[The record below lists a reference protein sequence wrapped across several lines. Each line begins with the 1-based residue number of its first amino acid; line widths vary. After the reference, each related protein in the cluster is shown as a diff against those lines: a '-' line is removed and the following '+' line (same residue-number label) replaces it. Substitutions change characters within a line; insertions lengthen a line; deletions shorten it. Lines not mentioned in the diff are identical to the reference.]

1 MIKIGNAPCSWG
13 VEFAD
18 DTRNPDWRRVLKE
31 NEDAGYTGIELGP
44 VGYMPEEPIMLAE
57 ALSEFN
63 QELIGGVVFRAFHDP
78 DAWDDVLDGSVRTC
92 KALAAHGAK
101 RLVIIDSIS
110 PRRAPTAGR
119 ASEAEQMNTAEW
131 VAYRNRISTIAKIGA
146 EEYGLS
152 VGMHAHAAGFIDF
165 EPELERLLGEVDDK
179 ILGLCFDTGH
189 HSYAGFDPV
198 AFMKKYISRINYMHF
213 KDIDPKITHRV
224 SPRVLPILYSQQ
236 RELGKSSVLRWLGLE
251 GKLLKAI
258 PKLGQDVYAEKQGG
272 IFNDDR
278 EFKLMLS
285 GGLVINFDDVGE
297 LMMNAKSKDGL
308 KSYCTMVS
316 VQQRILHS
324 NKVAHDRR
332 RASIWGSTN
341 DLILRDESENRFCI
355 FELTEL
361 IDFEWLNSVDPLDL
375 WRQARAEC
383 LELGDESNFTRS
395 DTDLIKDIAKR
406 YMFTNDIEDAIKSQ
420 FIYDP
425 SGEVT
430 YSDVKCNL
438 FNQGFEHPS
447 TNAISKAVKR
457 IIPEGKKEKRIV
469 HGGDMCS
476 IYDWIHERI
485 D

>member
-44 VGYMPEEPIMLAE
+44 VGYMPEEPTMLAE

-78 DAWDDVLDGSVRTC
+78 DAWGDVLDGSVRTC

-189 HSYAGFDPV
+189 HSYAGFDPI

-213 KDIDPKITHRV
+213 KDIDPKVKTDVIASRTGF
-224 SPRVLPILYSQQ
+224 YD
-236 RELGKSSVLRWLGLE
+236 
-251 GKLLKAI
+251 AC
-258 PKLGQDVYAEKQGG
+258 GQG
-272 IFNDDR
+272 IFCN
-278 EFKLMLS
+278 
-285 GGLVINFDDVGE
+285 
-297 LMMNAKSKDGL
+297 
-308 KSYCTMVS
+308 
-316 VQQRILHS
+316 
-324 NKVAHDRR
+324 
-332 RASIWGSTN
+332 
-341 DLILRDESENRFCI
+341 
-355 FELTEL
+355 
-361 IDFEWLNSVDPLDL
+361 
-375 WRQARAEC
+375 
-383 LELGDESNFTRS
+383 LGDGDVDFPAVRQVLL
-395 DTDLIKDIAKR
+395 DTAFDGWCTVEQDC
-406 YMFTNDIEDAIKSQ
+406 
-420 FIYDP
+420 DP
-425 SGEVT
+425 SGSTSPVDDAT
-430 YSDVKCNL
+430 LNRAYL
-438 FNQGFEHPS
+438 QTIGF
-447 TNAISKAVKR
+447 
-457 IIPEGKKEKRIV
+457 
-469 HGGDMCS
+469 
-476 IYDWIHERI
+476 
-485 D
+485 

>member
-1 MIKIGNAPCSWG
+1 MSQIYTSSRNSQGERPANRKTELGFYRNCNFTDIREIIGEHFVKMPYLGMFFRINP
-13 VEFAD
+13 D
-18 DTRNPDWRRVLKE
+18 DTTDWSNPISNDDLILNLKDRGLSTTE
-31 NEDAGYTGIELGP
+31 ADIKRIFSSDAIRDVTPLHIISEMILQK
-44 VGYMPEEPIMLAE
+44 EWNAE
-57 ALSEFN
+57 T
-63 QELIGGVVFRAFHDP
+63 DP
-78 DAWDDVLDGSVRTC
+78 DYIGDFV
-92 KALAAHGAK
+92 KAL
-101 RLVIIDSIS
+101 RLKGCNSTNVRLLRKAIL
-110 PRRAPTAGR
+110 TA
-119 ASEAEQMNTAEW
+119 
-131 VAYRNRISTIAKIGA
+131 
-146 EEYGLS
+146 YGL
-152 VGMHAHAAGFIDF
+152 
-165 EPELERLLGEVDDK
+165 
-179 ILGLCFDTGH
+179 
-189 HSYAGFDPV
+189 
-198 AFMKKYISRINYMHF
+198 AFQ
-213 KDIDPKITHRV
+213 DIDPEITHRV

-272 IFNDDR
+272 ILNDDR

-316 VQQRILHS
+316 VQQRVLHS

-375 WRQARAEC
+375 WRQARVEC

-395 DTDLIKDIAKR
+395 DTDLVKDIAKR

-430 YSDVKCNL
+430 YSDVKSNL
-438 FNQGFEHPS
+438 FNKGFEHLS
-447 TNAISKAVKR
+447 TNVIFKAVKR
-457 IIPEGKKEKRIV
+457 IIPEGKNEKRIV
-469 HGGDMCS
+469 HGGNAYYCIRFKDIDDHKINMLEQELS
-476 IYDWIHERI
+476 KSQSGEGGERKI
-485 D
+485 VEGSDSLPF

>member
-1 MIKIGNAPCSWG
+1 MNLISTSSRTAQG
-13 VEFAD
+13 VEPANRKTELTFYRNCNFTEIREIIGDNFVKMPYLGMFFRINPD
-18 DTRNPDWRRVLKE
+18 DTTDWSNPISSDDLILNLKDRGLSTTE
-31 NEDAGYTGIELGP
+31 ADIKRIFSSDAIRDVTPLHIVSEMILQK
-44 VGYMPEEPIMLAE
+44 EWNAE
-57 ALSEFN
+57 T
-63 QELIGGVVFRAFHDP
+63 DP
-78 DAWDDVLDGSVRTC
+78 DHIGDFV
-92 KALAAHGAK
+92 KALKLKGSHVTNV
-101 RLVIIDSIS
+101 RLLRKAIL
-110 PRRAPTAGR
+110 TA
-119 ASEAEQMNTAEW
+119 
-131 VAYRNRISTIAKIGA
+131 
-146 EEYGLS
+146 YGL
-152 VGMHAHAAGFIDF
+152 
-165 EPELERLLGEVDDK
+165 
-179 ILGLCFDTGH
+179 
-189 HSYAGFDPV
+189 
-198 AFMKKYISRINYMHF
+198 AFQ
-213 KDIDPKITHRV
+213 DIDPEITHRV

-251 GKLLKAI
+251 GRLLKAI

-324 NKVAHDRR
+324 NKVAYDRR

-395 DTDLIKDIAKR
+395 DTDLVKDIAKK
-406 YMFTNDIEDAIKSQ
+406 YMYTNALEDIIEANYT
-420 FIYDP
+420 YDP
-425 SGEVT
+425 NGVET
-430 YSDVKCNL
+430 FNLVKAKLEANGL
-438 FNQGFEHPS
+438 NNPS
-447 TNAISKAVKR
+447 SNAISKAIKR
-457 IIPEGKKEKRIV
+457 LVPEGQNEKKISNGYATYKIRLKTEQD
-469 HGGDMCS
+469 H
-476 IYDWIHERI
+476 RI
-485 D
+485 DSLEEQFSKSQNGEPSEPIIVDGDNSLPF

>member
-1 MIKIGNAPCSWG
+1 MSQIYTSSRNSQGERPANRKTELGFYRNCNFTDIREIIGEHFVKMPYLGMFFRINP
-13 VEFAD
+13 D
-18 DTRNPDWRRVLKE
+18 DTTDWSNPISNDDLILNLKDRGLSTTE
-31 NEDAGYTGIELGP
+31 ADIKRIFSSDAIRDVTPLHIISEMILQK
-44 VGYMPEEPIMLAE
+44 EWNAE
-57 ALSEFN
+57 T
-63 QELIGGVVFRAFHDP
+63 DP
-78 DAWDDVLDGSVRTC
+78 DYIGDFV
-92 KALAAHGAK
+92 KAL
-101 RLVIIDSIS
+101 RLKGCNSTNVRLLRKAIL
-110 PRRAPTAGR
+110 TA
-119 ASEAEQMNTAEW
+119 
-131 VAYRNRISTIAKIGA
+131 
-146 EEYGLS
+146 YGL
-152 VGMHAHAAGFIDF
+152 
-165 EPELERLLGEVDDK
+165 
-179 ILGLCFDTGH
+179 
-189 HSYAGFDPV
+189 
-198 AFMKKYISRINYMHF
+198 AFQ
-213 KDIDPKITHRV
+213 DIDPEITHRV

-272 IFNDDR
+272 ILNDDR

-316 VQQRILHS
+316 VQQRVLHS

-375 WRQARAEC
+375 WRQARVEC

-395 DTDLIKDIAKR
+395 DTDLVKDIAKR

-430 YSDVKCNL
+430 YSDVKSNL
-438 FNQGFEHPS
+438 FNKGFEHLS
-447 TNAISKAVKR
+447 TNVIFKAVKR
-457 IIPEGKKEKRIV
+457 IIPEGKNEKRIV
-469 HGGDMCS
+469 HGGNAYYCIRFKDNDDHKINMLEEELS
-476 IYDWIHERI
+476 KGQSGVGGERKI
-485 D
+485 VEGSDSLPF